1 MSTTITEALAEIK
14 TIGKRLEKKRQF
26 IGAYCARQEI
36 VHDPLAN
43 QGGSEKALIEER
55 QAMADLETRIVKIR
69 MAINA
74 ANASTSVTVGT
85 ESRTIAEWITWRRDV
100 VPGRKAF
107 HTALQNVL
115 ANVRRDAQAKGLNVV
130 AQVGSQPNDKNIV
143 VNIDERALAQDI
155 EALETTLGTLDGLLS
170 LKNATITIEV

>member
-1 MSTTITEALAEIK
+1 MSITITEALAEIK

-26 IGAYCARQEI
+26 VGMYCVRQEI

-43 QGGSEKALIEER
+43 QGGSEKALVEER
-55 QAMADLETRIVKIR
+55 QAIADLENRIVKIR
-69 MAINA
+69 MAINT
-74 ANASTSVTVGT
+74 ANAGTMVTVGIET
-85 ESRTIAEWITWRRDV
+85 RTIAEWITWRRDV
-100 VPGRKAF
+100 VPGRKGF
-107 HTALQNVL
+107 YTALQGTL
-115 ANVRRDAQAKGLNVV
+115 ANVRRDAQQKGLNVV

-143 VNIDERALAQDI
+143 VNLDERALAQEI